1 MGGFSHVTESHHAH
15 GLPNAETNARCNTT
29 VEALDTVLRVDVAE
43 GVSDSHLLGTVG
55 ILSLALHF
63 DANDLNRLVP
73 SAEATTNGGSSNLLD
88 CAELLVLGL
97 ASHLLDTVLSETAE
111 TESASPVGHLANSDG
126 VNTLVDTADTF
137 ATVDFHEG
145 LESRLRLDT
154 GSGELV
160 FGDFHRLHAGAET
173 HGSIG
178 LRNTTGHTTDDAT
191 TKFRRAEATGV
202 VLGLRSDEE
211 KNGALGGGF
220 DPSPGDQTLVD

>member
-15 GLPNAETNARCNTT
+15 GLPDAETNARCDTT
-29 VEALDTVLRVDVAE
+29 VQALDTVLRVDVAE

-55 ILSLALHF
+55 VLCLALHF
-63 DANDLNRLVP
+63 DTNDLNRLVP

-97 ASHLLDTVLSETAE
+97 ASHLLNTVLSKTAE
-111 TESASPVGHLANSDG
+111 TESASPVGHLANGDG

-137 ATVDFHEG
+137 TAVDLHEG
-145 LESRLRLDT
+145 LEGRLGLNTTSR
-154 GSGELV
+154 ELV
-160 FGDFHRLHAGAET
+160 LGDFHRLHAGAET

-191 TKFRRAEATGV
+191 SKFGRAKATGV
-202 VLGLRSDEE
+202 VLGLGGDEE

-220 DPSPGDQTLVD
+220 NPSPGDQTLVD